1 MKNDH
6 LPLAVD
12 GGQIDHPLARAA
24 PTNNRPNYERLET
37 SYSPRCLMTNA
48 TAVCVHEITAS
59 AEGPRSTASQ
69 PVCKCLL
76 PCPRD
81 HCLITKQHKHKAR
94 RAQILLASEAF
105 ESVSVRDASAYAS
118 SHIGS
123 KLLLIIASVS
133 GHTTHTC
140 PLSKKLTGQAPEQ
153 VPNTQRLHAYFF
165 VTAMKAAT
173 NLFFLRSAMI
183 PMLPNLYYMLA
194 CYNHLLHHTQKR
206 TTILVT
212 ASNSSL
218 PSA

>member
-1 MKNDH
+1 MPHDKCNCSVCMRSQ
-6 LPLAVD
+6 PL
-12 GGQIDHPLARAA
+12 
-24 PTNNRPNYERLET
+24 
-37 SYSPRCLMTNA
+37 
-48 TAVCVHEITAS
+48 

-69 PVCKCLL
+69 PVCKWLL

-165 VTAMKAAT
+165 
-173 NLFFLRSAMI
+173 RSTMI
-183 PMLPNLYYMLA
+183 PMLSDLYYMLA

-218 PSA
+218 HSA

>member
-1 MKNDH
+1 M
-6 LPLAVD
+6 
-12 GGQIDHPLARAA
+12 
-24 PTNNRPNYERLET
+24 RLQ
-37 SYSPRCLMTNA
+37 
-48 TAVCVHEITAS
+48 CVHEITAS
-59 AEGPRSTASQ
+59 AEGPRSTASH
-69 PVCKCLL
+69 PVCKWLL

-81 HCLITKQHKHKAR
+81 QCLITKQHKHKAR

-153 VPNTQRLHAYFF
+153 VPNTQRLHAYFLLP

-183 PMLPNLYYMLA
+183 PMLSNLYYMLA
-194 CYNHLLHHTQKR
+194 CYTCYNHLLHHTQKR

-218 PSA
+218 HSA